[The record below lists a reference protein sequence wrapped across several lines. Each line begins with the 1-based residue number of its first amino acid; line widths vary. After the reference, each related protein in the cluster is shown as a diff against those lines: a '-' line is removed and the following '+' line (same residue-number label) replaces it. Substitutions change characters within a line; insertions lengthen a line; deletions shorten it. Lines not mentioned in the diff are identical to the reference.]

1 METRH
6 YEIHRDDRYRIPLRL
21 FWGVTPERAWAT
33 VDDEHLVARLGWWE
47 ISIPVAEI
55 SSWRIEGP
63 WRTITA
69 LGVRRSV
76 RHGDVSFAGSAR
88 GGVTLDL
95 RNPVKWTVFHVPM
108 FSVGVED
115 LEGLA
120 EALRE
125 LGIPGEDAR
134 SAPPAASL

>member
-1 METRH
+1 MDTRH
-6 YEIHRDDRYRIPLRL
+6 FEIQRDSRYRIPLRL
-21 FWGVTPERAWAT
+21 FWGVTPERAWASL
-33 VDDEHLVARLGWWE
+33 DDEHLIARLGWWE
-47 ISIPVAEI
+47 ITIPTPEI
-55 SSWRIEGP
+55 SAWRIEGP

-69 LGVRRSV
+69 LGVRRSL
-76 RHGDVSFAGSAR
+76 RHGDISFAGSSR

-95 RNPVKWTVFHVPM
+95 RTPVKWTVFQVST

-120 EALRE
+120 ECLGE

-134 SAPPAASL
+134 NR